1 MLLSE
6 LLDLTKIE
14 TGTTEFNPVKIDVLQ
29 MINETTSVFP
39 LPPTIELKIDAPM
52 DHVVSVK
59 ADRDRIKQVLMNLME
74 NAVRYSKETGKIT
87 ISVREQ
93 DHAVSIAVSDTGPGI
108 RKEDLSKVFN
118 KFFRSKTAH
127 KIASKGTGLG
137 LTIAKN
143 IVEAHGGKIWVQSR
157 EGQGSTFIFTLP
169 QD

>member
-1 MLLSE
+1 
-6 LLDLTKIE
+6 
-14 TGTTEFNPVKIDVLQ
+14 

-59 ADRDRIKQVLMNLME
+59 ADYDRIKQVLMNLME

-108 RKEDLSKVFN
+108 RKGSFKGFN
-118 KFFRSKTAH
+118 KFFALKQPIKLPT
-127 KIASKGTGLG
+127 KGP
-137 LTIAKN
+137 A
-143 IVEAHGGKIWVQSR
+143 WVLQ
-157 EGQGSTFIFTLP
+157 
-169 QD
+169 